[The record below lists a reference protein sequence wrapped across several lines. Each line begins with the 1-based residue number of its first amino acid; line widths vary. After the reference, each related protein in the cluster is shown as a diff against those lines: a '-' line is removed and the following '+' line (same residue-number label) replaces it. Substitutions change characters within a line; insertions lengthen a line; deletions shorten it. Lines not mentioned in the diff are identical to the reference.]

1 LSKNNILST
10 WNILTG
16 KKIVQDYSLLSEKN
30 TIKHREKMNKI
41 RRIQSNSNTQNPLNS
56 AKTNEGDAQKS
67 SSSGPVISDSKTA
80 DQSVVNK
87 NVSKARTYD
96 DDTANVS

>member
-1 LSKNNILST
+1 MGQEDYDSYIATKQDFDRFYALSKNNILST

-16 KKIVQDYSLLSEKN
+16 KKIVQDYSLLSEQN

-41 RRIQSNSNTQNPLNS
+41 RRIQSNSVSQNPLNS

-67 SSSGPVISDSKTA
+67 
-80 DQSVVNK
+80 
-87 NVSKARTYD
+87 
-96 DDTANVS
+96 